1 MLHDTS
7 TPHVLCARRTLAC
20 VGEGKCLVVT
30 TAAAVVS
37 YNMSPRSPHSLPT
50 AGAPHA
56 GHAWR
61 SRAVVL
67 LCLYVFCKSMKPSE
81 AYLTPYMEGVK
92 GLTQRQVYD
101 DVYPVW
107 TYSAAVVA
115 VLAFLFTDVY
125 GYRVRP
131 CPEPSA
137 RLLLAEPFVWL
148 RLPGNS
154 QDRGLRV
161 FGHKGTAGV
170 GGGRVL
176 HAIDAGCVRCGH
188 IHGDWVPRIR
198 VRRGCAYARCAGR
211 ALTPSHHRFAIS
223 RDYNYQKVASAAKAS
238 ILVAETL
245 ASAIAQ
251 FAVSTYG
258 DASFTVLNYISLGS
272 VAAGCVV
279 AITLPPVQPAPH
291 STGASIN
298 SERVAN
304 EGIAASAKPA
314 VSSMLARSSWADFR
328 RFYAVWPNLRW
339 SLWAAAGLCGL
350 FQVENYIQTL
360 WEAATHGK
368 SEWNGLV
375 GIGAMALSAATTLSP
390 AFLAADC
397 VVFTRPE
404 LVLALLSTTCGL
416 LLVAMGVSAN
426 PLVWYVPR
434 ACGVACVLSPIL
446 CSAVTAGTSSSR
458 AASCS
463 RRQSLPP
470 RLLLGLSKRCHVLL
484 CVSEWCMASTR
495 WSPLRWRR
503 RFNSLSAPTVPG

>member
-1 MLHDTS
+1 M
-7 TPHVLCARRTLAC
+7 
-20 VGEGKCLVVT
+20 
-30 TAAAVVS
+30 
-37 YNMSPRSPHSLPT
+37 
-50 AGAPHA
+50 
-56 GHAWR
+56 
-61 SRAVVL
+61 
-67 LCLYVFCKSMKPSE
+67 
-81 AYLTPYMEGVK
+81 
-92 GLTQRQVYD
+92 
-101 DVYPVW
+101 
-107 TYSAAVVA
+107 
-115 VLAFLFTDVY
+115 
-125 GYRVRP
+125 
-131 CPEPSA
+131 
-137 RLLLAEPFVWL
+137 
-148 RLPGNS
+148 
-154 QDRGLRV
+154 
-161 FGHKGTAGV
+161 
-170 GGGRVL
+170 
-176 HAIDAGCVRCGH
+176 CVRKVC
-188 IHGDWVPRIR
+188 RS
-198 VRRGCAYARCAGR
+198 CSY
-211 ALTPSHHRFAIS
+211 PSHHRFAIS

-258 DASFTVLNYISLGS
+258 DASFTALNYISLGS
-272 VAAGCVV
+272 VAAACVV

-291 STGASIN
+291 NTGASIN
-298 SERVAN
+298 SECVAN

-314 VSSMLARSSWADFR
+314 VYSMLARSSWADFR

-434 ACGVACVLSPIL
+434 ACGVACVLSPTL

-484 CVSEWCMASTR
+484 CASEWCMASTR